1 MNDKDFIKS
10 VVDEYLK
17 KYAYDDAPEEGLEM
31 LRDQVAVVA
40 ATFLICQEKL
50 KSQG

>member
-1 MNDKDFIKS
+1 LSDKEFIRS

-31 LRDQVAVVA
+31 LRDQVAVMA

-50 KSQG
+50 KNQG